1 MKRKRFGRAEPPKY
15 QPVGI
20 VDIGSNSVRLVVY
33 DGPNRAPAPIFNE
46 KIACGLGRGLA
57 LTGRLPDDAIERTLK
72 ALGRF
77 RLLCDQI
84 GVDKFYAVA
93 TAAAREAENGPAF
106 VERAEEALG
115 HGIDILSGK
124 KEAELAALGVLSGIP
139 DADGVVGDLGGGS
152 LELVEIRDGAIR
164 SGVTVPLGAL
174 RLLDVSGNSIE
185 KARKYIDETF
195 ANLEILDKLKGRSFY
210 SVGGTW
216 RNLARLHM
224 AQTHYPLHVLHQYRL
239 SRTAARSIAALVSG
253 LSAETI
259 RDIPVIQKSRAD
271 TLPYGALLM
280 DRLLK
285 RSKAQDVIISA
296 FGLREGLIFS
306 KLEKSK
312 RKRDPLIVACI
323 DFARRYARSVEHEFE
338 LCDWTGQL
346 FGKTG
351 LKETPEQEKLRHAAC
366 FLADIGWRTH
376 PNYRGERSLSLISQ
390 ASFAGVDH
398 PGRVFLALTVF
409 FRYEGSLSD
418 NAPETFMRLIDDDV
432 IPRARLIS
440 AAQRLAYVMSG
451 AMPGM
456 LPQIGLSLEGNRSLV
471 LTLPPKLEPL
481 LGERVD
487 RAFSELA
494 LLAGR
499 TPVTRIADK

>member
-1 MKRKRFGRAEPPKY
+1 VKRKKVRSAEPPKY

-57 LTGRLPDDAIERTLK
+57 LTGRLADDAIERTLK
-72 ALGRF
+72 ALRRF
-77 RLLCDQI
+77 KLLCEQI
-84 GVDKFYAVA
+84 GVHKLYAVA
-93 TAAAREAENGPAF
+93 TAASREAENGPEFIEQA
-106 VERAEEALG
+106 REALG
-115 HGIDILSGK
+115 HRIDILSGK

-152 LELVEIRDGAIR
+152 LELVEIRGGAIR

-174 RLLDVSGNSIE
+174 RLMDVSGNSID
-185 KARKYIDETF
+185 KARKFIDETF
-195 ANLEILDKLKGRSFY
+195 AGLDILDKLKGRSFY

-224 AQTHYPLHVLHQYRL
+224 AQTHYPLHVLHNYRM

-253 LSAETI
+253 LSAETV
-259 RDIPVIQKSRAD
+259 RDIPAIQKSRAD
-271 TLPYGALLM
+271 TLPYGALVL

-306 KLEKSK
+306 KLEKDK

-346 FGKTG
+346 FRGNG
-351 LKETPEQEKLRHAAC
+351 LKETPAQERLRHAAC

-398 PGRVFLALTVF
+398 PGRIFLALTVF
-409 FRYEGSLSD
+409 FRYEGPLSD
-418 NAPETFMRLIDDDV
+418 VAPKNFMRLIDDDV
-432 IPRARLIS
+432 IPRARLIA

-456 LPQIGLSLEGNRSLV
+456 LPQISLSYEGNKSLI
-471 LTLPPKLEPL
+471 LSIPGRLEPL
-481 LGERVD
+481 LGERVE
-487 RAFSELA
+487 RAFNDLA

-499 TPVTRIADK
+499 VPLTRVHD